1 MPTRER
7 VQAFIDMVVGGD
19 PVLAIADFY
28 HPDATMQENLEPPR
42 VGRDTLMR
50 HEQAVLDRIASVHT
64 HPDPTVLVDGDFVA
78 VNWTFDMTDRQG
90 VTRRLV
96 EVALQRWEGDR
107 IAEEQFFYDT
117 ASAWRKV

>member
-7 VQAFIDMVVGGD
+7 VRAFVDMVVRGD
-19 PVLAIADFY
+19 HVQAIADFY
-28 HPDATMQENLEPPR
+28 HADATMRENLEPPR
-42 VGRDTLMR
+42 EGRDVLMR
-50 HEQAVLDRIASVHT
+50 HEQAVLDRIAKVYT
-64 HPDPTVLVDGDFVA
+64 HPDPTVVVDGDFVA

-96 EVALQRWEGDR
+96 EVALQRWDGDR

>member
-19 PVLAIADFY
+19 HVRAIADFY

-42 VGRDTLMR
+42 AGRDTLMR
-50 HEQAVLDRIASVHT
+50 NEQAVLDRIASVYT

-96 EVALQRWEGDR
+96 EVALQRWDGDR
-107 IAEEQFFYDT
+107 IAEEQFYYDT
-117 ASAWRKV
+117 ASAWRTV